1 MPEKTVKFYAEDEV
15 VFEWSSDGLVWHE
28 VEHYDEAPT
37 TGCREAKVDVPSGW
51 VRARTLFGNPEQ
63 YDTPS
68 NNLAV
73 PEPAWV
79 GLTLGVLLLAGLGRR
94 RRAC

>member
-1 MPEKTVKFYAEDEV
+1 
-15 VFEWSSDGLVWHE
+15 
-28 VEHYDEAPT
+28 
-37 TGCREAKVDVPSGW
+37 

-79 GLTLGVLLLAGLGRR
+79 GLTLGVLLLAGMGRR